1 MINKKKKWACLADL
15 RDYLVRDQKEKVIDF
30 NGWRLEMEDAIY
42 LMKYGELEIIL
53 KEIVSKKTK
62 KKGKK
67 NVADKNK

>member
-15 RDYLVRDQKEKVIDF
+15 RDYLVREQKEKVIDF

-53 KEIVSKKTK
+53 KEIVPKETK

>member
-1 MINKKKKWACLADL
+1 LINKKKKWACLADL
-15 RDYLVRDQKEKVIDF
+15 RDYLVREQKEKVIDF

>member
-15 RDYLVRDQKEKVIDF
+15 RDYLVREQKEKVIDF